1 MNKPSQPI
9 RLYRY
14 ALSGHAHRVQLF
26 LSLLNLPYQM
36 IDIDLRQ
43 GEQKQEAFLAKNP
56 FGQVPVIE
64 DGNTTVFDSNAI
76 LVYLATNYGKAWLP
90 SDVLGAATV
99 QRWFTMAAGP
109 IAFGAAAARVAAV
122 FGAPIDAE
130 RAKSIAHN
138 LFKVLN
144 SEMAGKDFALGT
156 QPSVADI
163 AAYTYIAHAPEGG
176 ISLDAYP
183 HIRKWV
189 TRIEALPGFV
199 PMKKSAPKEH
209 MAKHS

>member
-1 MNKPSQPI
+1 MNVPSQPI

-64 DGNTTVFDSNAI
+64 DGDTTVFDSNAI

-90 SDVLGAATV
+90 SDALSAATV

-138 LFKVLN
+138 LFKMLN
-144 SEMAGKDFALGT
+144 NEMAGKDFALGAK
-156 QPSVADI
+156 PSVADI

-183 HIRKWV
+183 HIRKWI

-209 MAKHS
+209 MAKHG